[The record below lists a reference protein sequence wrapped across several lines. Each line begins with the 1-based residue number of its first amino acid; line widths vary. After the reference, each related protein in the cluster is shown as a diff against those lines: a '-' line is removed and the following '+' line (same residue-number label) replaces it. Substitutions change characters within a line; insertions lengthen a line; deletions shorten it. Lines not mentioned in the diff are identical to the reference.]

1 MSCWLH
7 LNLFHESSW
16 FCSEIWASKLSGRDL
31 CSLGQ
36 LHTAWMALGIS
47 RCDQKAEYPGW
58 HTCSMFWM
66 ALGICGRVLMHRA
79 SSSAS
84 SHAQIFC
91 ACPMASSE
99 NRIGTNGQKKKE
111 GHLIMF
117 NLVAKQPPLP
127 VQIVIFSTRTVES
140 SKSYWVGFP
149 FWPYISWMTIMRT
162 SPRSFS
168 LVSTAHLLQ
177 KNLVRMFVA
186 CTENL
191 QLPFRAWC
199 VVLRECN
206 VGVFVWHFGST
217 LPSTGWQWT
226 LTSLLKIISTLS
238 RVLRVHNSI
247 LWEKIDI
254 NQCMC
259 QLRITP
265 NYGLI
270 NIQSPKRRWQPRD

>member
-1 MSCWLH
+1 MLISLLYGDSLSNGYISLPGRWLRLTVWH
-7 LNLFHESSW
+7 HCVKWLLPWEGPSYYIDDLWLATIIIIHELLIASKPIHESSW

-127 VQIVIFSTRTVES
+127 VQIVIFSTRTVS
-140 SKSYWVGFP
+140 HLRVTGLGFLSDHT
-149 FWPYISWMTIMRT
+149 F
-162 SPRSFS
+162 
-168 LVSTAHLLQ
+168 H
-177 KNLVRMFVA
+177 
-186 CTENL
+186 
-191 QLPFRAWC
+191 
-199 VVLRECN
+199 
-206 VGVFVWHFGST
+206 
-217 LPSTGWQWT
+217 GWQ
-226 LTSLLKIISTLS
+226 
-238 RVLRVHNSI
+238 
-247 LWEKIDI
+247 
-254 NQCMC
+254 
-259 QLRITP
+259 
-265 NYGLI
+265 
-270 NIQSPKRRWQPRD
+270 